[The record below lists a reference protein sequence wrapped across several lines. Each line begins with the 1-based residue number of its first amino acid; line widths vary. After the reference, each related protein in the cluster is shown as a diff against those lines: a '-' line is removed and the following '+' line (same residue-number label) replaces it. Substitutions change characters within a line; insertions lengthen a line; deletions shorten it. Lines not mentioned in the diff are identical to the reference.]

1 MAVDI
6 MEGINRLVERMKLME
21 EDIEKE
27 AELLKQE
34 YLKASNSMPESQN
47 YFLNGIQAA
56 HIAKSYLMTRR
67 GIEVLGEDVIPIP
80 TFIDSV
86 IQFANYPKRK
96 IEVMVSLAKH
106 LEKINE
112 LVFDTMD
119 EPTAS
124 HSNQDTTKPTP

>member
-21 EDIEKE
+21 DDIEKE

-34 YLKASNSMPESQN
+34 YLKASNSMPDSQN

-124 HSNQDTTKPTP
+124 HSN

>member
-1 MAVDI
+1 MVSMAVDI
-6 MEGINRLVERMKLME
+6 MEGINRLVEMMKLME

-96 IEVMVSLAKH
+96 IEVMVFLAKH

-112 LVFDTMD
+112 LVFDTRD
-119 EPTAS
+119 DPTGS
-124 HSNQDTTKPTP
+124 HAN

>member
-1 MAVDI
+1 MVLMTVDI

-21 EDIEKE
+21 DDIEKE

-112 LVFDTMD
+112 LVFDTRD
-119 EPTAS
+119 EPTSS
-124 HSNQDTTKPTP
+124 HAN

>member
-1 MAVDI
+1 MAVNI
-6 MEGINRLVERMKLME
+6 MEGISRLVEKMKLIE

-27 AELLKQE
+27 AQILKQE
-34 YLKASNSMPESQN
+34 YVKASTSMPESQN

-67 GIEVLGEDVIPIP
+67 GIEVLGEDIIPIP

-112 LVFDTMD
+112 LAFATAD
-119 EPTAS
+119 ESSAANST
-124 HSNQDTTKPTP
+124 

>member
-1 MAVDI
+1 VVSMAVDI

-27 AELLKQE
+27 TESLKQE
-34 YLKASNSMPESQN
+34 YIKASNSMPESQN

-112 LVFDTMD
+112 LVFDTRD
-119 EPTAS
+119 DPT
-124 HSNQDTTKPTP
+124 

>member
-1 MAVDI
+1 MASMAVDI

-21 EDIEKE
+21 DDIEKE

-124 HSNQDTTKPTP
+124 HSN

>member
-1 MAVDI
+1 MVSMAVDI

-56 HIAKSYLMTRR
+56 HIAKSYLITRR

-124 HSNQDTTKPTP
+124 HSN

>member
-1 MAVDI
+1 MTVDI
-6 MEGINRLVERMKLME
+6 MEGISRLVEKMKLIE

-27 AELLKQE
+27 AQLLKQE
-34 YLKASNSMPESQN
+34 YIKASNSMPKSQN

-67 GIEVLGEDVIPIP
+67 GIEVLGEDIIPIP

-96 IEVMVSLAKH
+96 IEVMVSLANH

-112 LVFDTMD
+112 LAF
-119 EPTAS
+119 A
-124 HSNQDTTKPTP
+124 TPDDSSRANST

>member
-21 EDIEKE
+21 DDIEKE

-34 YLKASNSMPESQN
+34 YLKASNSMPDSQN

-119 EPTAS
+119 GPTAS
-124 HSNQDTTKPTP
+124 HSN

>member
-21 EDIEKE
+21 DDIEKE

-34 YLKASNSMPESQN
+34 YLKASNSMPKSQN

-124 HSNQDTTKPTP
+124 HSN

>member
-56 HIAKSYLMTRR
+56 SHCKIVLDDKKRNRSIRR
-67 GIEVLGEDVIPIP
+67 GCY
-80 TFIDSV
+80 TNTHFH
-86 IQFANYPKRK
+86 R
-96 IEVMVSLAKH
+96 
-106 LEKINE
+106 
-112 LVFDTMD
+112 
-119 EPTAS
+119 
-124 HSNQDTTKPTP
+124 

>member
-1 MAVDI
+1 MASMAVDI

-21 EDIEKE
+21 DDIEKE

-34 YLKASNSMPESQN
+34 YLKASNSMPDSQN

-124 HSNQDTTKPTP
+124 HSN

>member
-1 MAVDI
+1 MVSMTVDI

-27 AELLKQE
+27 TESLKQE
-34 YLKASNSMPESQN
+34 YIKASNSMPESQN

-112 LVFDTMD
+112 LVFDTRD
-119 EPTAS
+119 DPT
-124 HSNQDTTKPTP
+124 

>member
-56 HIAKSYLMTRR
+56 HIAKSYLMTKR

-86 IQFANYPKRK
+86 IQFENYPKRK

-112 LVFDTMD
+112 LVFDTRD

-124 HSNQDTTKPTP
+124 HAN

>member
-1 MAVDI
+1 MTVDI

-27 AELLKQE
+27 TESLKQE
-34 YLKASNSMPESQN
+34 YIKASNSMPASQN

-56 HIAKSYLMTRR
+56 HVAKSYLMTRR

-112 LVFDTMD
+112 LVFDTRD
-119 EPTAS
+119 DPT
-124 HSNQDTTKPTP
+124 

>member
-1 MAVDI
+1 VASMAVDI

-21 EDIEKE
+21 DDIEKE

-124 HSNQDTTKPTP
+124 HSN

>member
-1 MAVDI
+1 MTVDI
-6 MEGINRLVERMKLME
+6 MEGINRLVEKMKLIE
-21 EDIEKE
+21 EDIERE
-27 AELLKQE
+27 AQLLKQE
-34 YLKASNSMPESQN
+34 YVRASNSMPRSQN

-106 LEKINE
+106 LEKIND
-112 LVFDTMD
+112 LASGSTD
-119 EPTAS
+119 EPSPATS
-124 HSNQDTTKPTP
+124 S

>member
-1 MAVDI
+1 MTVDF
-6 MEGINRLVERMKLME
+6 MEGISRLVEKMKLIE
-21 EDIEKE
+21 EEIEKE
-27 AELLKQE
+27 TQLLKQE
-34 YLKASNSMPESQN
+34 YIKASNSMPNSQN

-67 GIEVLGEDVIPIP
+67 GIEVLGEDIIPIP

-112 LVFDTMD
+112 LAF
-119 EPTAS
+119 A
-124 HSNQDTTKPTP
+124 TTDDSSRANST

>member
-21 EDIEKE
+21 DDIEKE

-124 HSNQDTTKPTP
+124 HSN

>member
-1 MAVDI
+1 MAVNI
-6 MEGINRLVERMKLME
+6 MEGISRLVEKMKLIE

-27 AELLKQE
+27 AQILKQE
-34 YLKASNSMPESQN
+34 YVKASTSMPESQN

-67 GIEVLGEDVIPIP
+67 GIEVLGEDIIPIP
-80 TFIDSV
+80 TFIDAV

-96 IEVMVSLAKH
+96 IEVMLSLANH

-112 LVFDTMD
+112 LVYGGSDD
-119 EPTAS
+119 PGKS
-124 HSNQDTTKPTP
+124 SPR

>member
-1 MAVDI
+1 VVSMAVDI

-47 YFLNGIQAA
+47 YFLNGILAA

-67 GIEVLGEDVIPIP
+67 GIEVLGEEVIPIP

-96 IEVMVSLAKH
+96 IEVMVFLAKH

-112 LVFDTMD
+112 LVFDTRD
-119 EPTAS
+119 DPTGS
-124 HSNQDTTKPTP
+124 HAN

>member
-1 MAVDI
+1 MTVDF
-6 MEGINRLVERMKLME
+6 MEGISRLVEKMKLIE
-21 EDIEKE
+21 EEIEKE
-27 AELLKQE
+27 TQLLKQE
-34 YLKASNSMPESQN
+34 YIKASNSMPNCQN

-67 GIEVLGEDVIPIP
+67 GIEVLGEDIIPIP

-112 LVFDTMD
+112 LAF
-119 EPTAS
+119 A
-124 HSNQDTTKPTP
+124 TTDDSSRANST

>member
-1 MAVDI
+1 MVLMTVDI
-6 MEGINRLVERMKLME
+6 MEGINRLVERMKSME

-27 AELLKQE
+27 TESLKQE
-34 YLKASNSMPESQN
+34 YVKASNSMPESQN

-56 HIAKSYLMTRR
+56 HIAKSYLMTSR

-86 IQFANYPKRK
+86 IQFANYPKKK

-112 LVFDTMD
+112 LVFNTRDD
-119 EPTAS
+119 PA
-124 HSNQDTTKPTP
+124 

>member
-21 EDIEKE
+21 DDIEKE

-119 EPTAS
+119 EPTTS
-124 HSNQDTTKPTP
+124 HSN

>member
-1 MAVDI
+1 VASMAVDI

-21 EDIEKE
+21 DDIEKE

-112 LVFDTMD
+112 LVFDTKD
-119 EPTAS
+119 RSTAS
-124 HSNQDTTKPTP
+124 HAN

>member
-1 MAVDI
+1 VVSMTVDI

-27 AELLKQE
+27 TESLKQE
-34 YLKASNSMPESQN
+34 YIKASNSMSESQN

-112 LVFDTMD
+112 LVFDTRD
-119 EPTAS
+119 DPT
-124 HSNQDTTKPTP
+124 